1 MNIKPKQKKQK
12 GVALIFALFTIAILF
27 SISTTVV
34 ALSMHHRQDSQVM
47 SYNDAALQAANWG
60 LEAAINYMGQPGRKF
75 KVANTFQDTGTQWIY
90 SYFSGNGNGYDSYRL
105 SSQNAGGNATVAGG
119 AIGVSVQELRS
130 EDLKKFGLDYREG
143 KVPASGESVG
153 DSKRDTW
160 RYGDSVLIRFQ
171 KGNGGLY
178 PLMYPGGFRGQGE
191 EMAYGVVEVV
201 CTEIRT
207 LNQPSTYE
215 LMAVANVMQCAS
227 GTGDARLPYAA
238 NNNEFLVE
246 VPSEK
251 GVLASRVVTANVR
264 QMMASDFMHFIQNG
278 RSWDATGVDLWSNTV
293 AQSRVFIPEGYRES
307 GRLRVDGY
315 DAKKDPEN
323 NPLKAYLGD
332 GINGR
337 NGKKLDGSLAFLY
350 TGGDFETDR
359 YAFPGDVTTMRPA
372 AEFETKKIGAGKPE
386 ALQGETA
393 MFSGQ
398 LRDATPSLGL
408 PDAEDYF
415 EKIHDGVDTRAPI
428 ADSKWRFEVGKEGEN
443 VKTVRWNQSGE
454 SGKCPDIAQ
463 AKAYRE
469 DGKGGWEAY
478 GSATPTFATIRVE
491 ICGNEARVI
500 KYNAAMTTDRQL
512 LGTSQS
518 SSNGGKQ
525 GSRLSSSLDPNY
537 IEVLED
543 WTNLGT
549 IKNNV
554 ISVTGGNVE
563 VVNVKTRSGEKICE
577 DYVDATSKSGNN
589 FMQGELT
596 IVANVDSS
604 RDRALQ
610 SIQQDKNATPTDGG
624 IYKVRAREFW
634 EENPYVNIPPFS
646 ARELGISGDGNPNE
660 KKYWPSPANSS
671 IEREGNVIIGSDIKQ
686 NATGASGGQALGIV
700 AKNFIYLNDKS
711 GAQGADSLNNLV
723 VDAVLM
729 SMDHSVQM
737 DWNNM
742 GGNKYHDDLITDRS
756 EKNGNVLVPFPVQDA
771 IKDPTNKTQRRF
783 TLNGAIVSGFMDVEG
798 DTTGAGYFDQKF
810 THDPNLLYN
819 LPPNFPKWSLTD
831 STDDG
836 CFMDFMMLSYKDHGA
851 ILNLGY

>member
-75 KVANTFQDTGTQWIY
+75 KVANTFQDTGTQWEY
-90 SYFSGNGNGYDSYRL
+90 NSFGGNNYDSYRL

-119 AIGVSVQELRS
+119 AIGVSVQELRP
-130 EDLKKFGLDYREG
+130 EDLKKFGLNYKEG
-143 KVPASGESVG
+143 SVPASGESVS
-153 DSKRDTW
+153 DSNRDTW
-160 RYGDSVLIRFQ
+160 RSGDSVLIRFQ
-171 KGNGGLY
+171 KGSGGLY

-238 NNNEFLVE
+238 NNKEFLVE

-251 GVLASRVVTANVR
+251 GVLASRIVTANVR

-278 RSWDATGVDLWSNTV
+278 RSWDATGVNLWTNTT
-293 AQSRVFIPEGYRES
+293 AQDRVFIPEGYRES

-315 DAKKDPEN
+315 DAKDDPEN

-337 NGKKLDGSLAFLY
+337 NGKRLDGSLAFLY
-350 TGGDFETDR
+350 TGNDLETDR

-372 AEFETKKIGAGKPE
+372 AEFERKKIGANNEPDV
-386 ALQGETA
+386 LRGETA

-408 PDAEDYF
+408 PEAKDYF
-415 EKIHDGVDTRAPI
+415 SKINNDKVGT
-428 ADSKWRFEVGKEGEN
+428 KWKFEVGKGGES
-443 VKTVRWNQSGE
+443 VETVRWNQSGTK
-454 SGKCPDIAQ
+454 GVCPDVAQ
-463 AKAYRE
+463 AMAYRE
-469 DGKGGWEAY
+469 DGEGNWEKY
-478 GSATPTFATIRVE
+478 GSATPTFATIRIE
-491 ICGNEARVI
+491 ICGNEARAI
-500 KYNAAMTTDRQL
+500 KYNAAMTDDRQL

-518 SSNGGKQ
+518 SSNGGDQ
-525 GSRLSSSLDPNY
+525 GSNSSSDLNPDYVQP
-537 IEVLED
+537 LTD
-543 WTNLGT
+543 WTNIGE

-563 VVNVKTRSGEKICE
+563 VVNVRSKVESASGLCE
-577 DYVDATSKSGNN
+577 EYVDADSKSGNN

-604 RDRALQ
+604 RDQALQ

-660 KKYWPSPANSS
+660 KKYWPSPAKSS
-671 IEREGNVIIGSDIKQ
+671 IEREGNVIIGSDIRQ

-711 GAQGADSLNNLV
+711 GAKNKSGAKDYDSLNNLV

-742 GGNKYHDDLITDRS
+742 GGNKYHDDLIAPRR
-756 EKNGNVLVPFPVQDA
+756 EGEEGPPLPVQDA
-771 IKDPTNKTQRRF
+771 IKDPTNDTQRRF

-798 DTTGAGYFDQKF
+798 DTTGAGYYDQKF

-831 STDDG
+831 STEKG